1 MGRILL
7 ALVKTVLAVVIAA
20 GTVIASF
27 YFAYLLLILIVICVV
42 GAIAWHFFS
51 KEEKIDWFKYED

>member
-1 MGRILL
+1 VGRILA

-27 YFAYLLLILIVICVV
+27 YFAYLLLVLILICGV
-42 GAIAWHFFS
+42 GAVAWHIFMR
-51 KEEKIDWFKYED
+51 EEKIDWFEYED

>member
-1 MGRILL
+1 VGRILI

-27 YFAYLLLILIVICVV
+27 YFAYLLLILIVMGLV
-42 GAIAWHFFS
+42 GAIAWHYFMR
-51 KEEKIDWFKYED
+51 EESIDWFEYED